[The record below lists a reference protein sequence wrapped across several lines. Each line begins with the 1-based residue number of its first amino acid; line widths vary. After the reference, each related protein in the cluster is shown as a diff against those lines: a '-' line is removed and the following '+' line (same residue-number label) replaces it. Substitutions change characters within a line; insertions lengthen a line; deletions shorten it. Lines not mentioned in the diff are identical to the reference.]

1 MSEPS
6 HRLVDNVG
14 RASSQFSLTP
24 EISRPRSAPSD
35 TTIRN
40 GLLGVAAIFAATLVA
55 GEWGFAAAVV
65 VIAILVGYYDSGK
78 LKRKL
83 DSTVRRC
90 RE

>member
-1 MSEPS
+1 MSVPS
-6 HRLVDNVG
+6 QRLVDNVG
-14 RASSQFSLTP
+14 RASSQYSLRRRL
-24 EISRPRSAPSD
+24 SRPRSAPSD

-78 LKRKL
+78 LQRKL
-83 DSTVRRC
+83 DSTVRRG
-90 RE
+90 RD

>member
-1 MSEPS
+1 MSERP

-14 RASSQFSLTP
+14 RASLQFSLTP

-40 GLLGVAAIFAATLVA
+40 ALLGVAAIFAATLVA

-78 LKRKL
+78 LQRKL
-83 DSTVRRC
+83 DSTVRRG
-90 RE
+90 RD